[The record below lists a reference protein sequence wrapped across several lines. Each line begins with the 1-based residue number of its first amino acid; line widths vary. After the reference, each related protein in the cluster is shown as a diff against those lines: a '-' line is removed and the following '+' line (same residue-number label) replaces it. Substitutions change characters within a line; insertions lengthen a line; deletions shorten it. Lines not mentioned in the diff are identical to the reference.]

1 MPVDDLTSSE
11 ARPRFPRQ
19 QLVDFAAGAFE
30 VAGIDKADAQIA
42 AHQLVFA
49 DLRGVES
56 HGIARLGGYVD
67 RLIKHQ
73 IDPDADLTIDR
84 ETLSTVS
91 FNANNGLGL
100 LMGPKAMARVIE
112 KAQETGICFGTVRE
126 SNHFGV
132 VGTYVR
138 QATDAGLGG
147 MAMTNA
153 AAIVVPTFATEP
165 RLGTNPL
172 AIGVPTR
179 RGYPLM
185 IDMSTSTVAWGK
197 IEIARRA
204 GLPLPTGWAVDR
216 NGLPATDPAQ
226 VYGLT
231 PLGGTSA
238 MSSHKGY
245 GLGMMVDMFCG
256 PLSGNPTSTGITS
269 ATRGGA
275 GSSRTG
281 HAFMAW
287 RIDAFRDVEEFQN
300 ELDAMLL
307 EFRETPVAADA
318 PIDQL
323 LLPGDPEHQAEVVNT
338 ELGTPVRREV
348 LVELK
353 VMCGDFGIPYTL

>member
-1 MPVDDLTSSE
+1 
-11 ARPRFPRQ
+11 
-19 QLVDFAAGAFE
+19 LVDFAVCALRAGGIGEDDAI
-30 VAGIDKADAQIA
+30 VAAN
-42 AHQLVFA
+42 QLVVA

-56 HGIARLGGYVD
+56 HGMARLGGYVE
-67 RLIKHQ
+67 RLRARK
-73 IDPDADLTIDR
+73 IDPAAELTVDR
-84 ETLSTVS
+84 ETPSTVAL
-91 FNANNGLGL
+91 NANNGLGL
-100 LMGPKAMARVIE
+100 LMGPKAMARVVE
-112 KAQETGICFGTVRE
+112 KAQESGICFGTVRE
-126 SNHFGV
+126 SNHFGI

-138 QATDAGLGG
+138 QATDVGLGG

-153 AAIVVPTFATEP
+153 SAIVVPTFGTEP

-204 GLPLPTGWAVDR
+204 GLPLPLGWAVDKE
-216 NGLPATDPAQ
+216 GQPVTDPAKLH
-226 VYGLT
+226 GLS

-256 PLSGNPTSTGITS
+256 PLAGNPTSTGITS

-287 RIDAFRDVEEFQN
+287 RIDAFRDPDEFQD
-300 ELDAMLL
+300 ELDQMMA
-307 EFRETPVAADA
+307 EFEATPVAAGA
-318 PIDQL
+318 PVDHV
-323 LLPGDPEHQAEVVNT
+323 LLPGDPEHQSERINT
-338 ELGTPVRREV
+338 ELGIPIRAKV
-348 LVELK
+348 LAELRA
-353 VMCGDFGIPYTL
+353 MCTSAEIEFTLE